1 MPRVITHTISSRSW
15 INRELQHFLGGYK
28 RSRSGLYVMEG
39 TPVRAARRI
48 CSTFL
53 LCPEQLQTVAKE
65 HDLTVSLSLFDRTK
79 AGNSC
84 TIYGAWSGR
93 NPKEISPH
101 LEIGKVSLPGE
112 LLFPHMVHELSH
124 LFWKTRPQDARERY
138 RAFLTGSIGV
148 TGKRL
153 REVTPYSHD
162 HLEEFLEGKSLQRS
176 SSQSSQHSRIVAGRQ
191 ERWVEESFCETVAA
205 LVVPGYPFEDDW
217 KPTID
222 FVERR
227 RRIRSDIGL
236 LI

>member
-1 MPRVITHTISSRSW
+1 MSRVITHTMSSRSW
-15 INRELQHFLGGYK
+15 INRELQHFLGGYR

-53 LCPEQLQTVAKE
+53 LCPEQLRAVAKE

-84 TIYGAWSGR
+84 TIYGAWYGR

-101 LEIGKVSLPGE
+101 LEIGKVSLPGDF
-112 LLFPHMVHELSH
+112 LFPHMVHELSH
-124 LFWKTRPQDARERY
+124 LFWKTRPLEARELY
-138 RAFLTGSIGV
+138 RAFLTGS
-148 TGKRL
+148 TGKDD

-162 HLEEFLEGKSLQRS
+162 HLEEFLEGKSQKAS
-176 SSQSSQHSRIVAGRQ
+176 PSSQHSRIVAGRQ

-205 LVVPGYPFEDDW
+205 LVVPGYPFDGDW

-222 FVERR
+222 YVERR

>member
-1 MPRVITHTISSRSW
+1 MSRVITHTMSSRSW
-15 INRELQHFLGGYK
+15 INRELQHFLGGYR

-39 TPVRAARRI
+39 TPVRVARRI

-53 LCPEQLQTVAKE
+53 LCPEQLRTVAKE
-65 HDLTVSLSLFDRTK
+65 HDLTVSLSLFDLTK
-79 AGNSC
+79 AGNAC

-112 LLFPHMVHELSH
+112 FLFPHMVHELSH

-138 RAFLTGSIGV
+138 RAFLTGS
-148 TGKRL
+148 TGKDD
-153 REVTPYSHD
+153 REVTPFSHD
-162 HLEEFLEGKSLQRS
+162 HLEEFLEGKVQKA
-176 SSQSSQHSRIVAGRQ
+176 SQPSQHSRIVAGRQ
-191 ERWVEESFCETVAA
+191 ERWIEESFCETVAA
-205 LVVPGYPFEDDW
+205 LVVPGYPFDDEW

-222 FVERR
+222 YVERR